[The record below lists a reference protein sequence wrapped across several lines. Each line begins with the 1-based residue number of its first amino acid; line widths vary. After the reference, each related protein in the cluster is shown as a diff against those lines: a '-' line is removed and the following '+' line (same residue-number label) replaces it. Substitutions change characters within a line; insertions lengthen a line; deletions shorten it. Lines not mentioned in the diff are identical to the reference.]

1 MCIQCAYPC
10 CCRALCARYYLSCI
24 GKMLNI
30 IICDSIA
37 VFCSKKKKLKKKNNT
52 RLLQNKVNLF
62 LYFFVVRARGRFT
75 LILGCDICSLLETL
89 LRLWNVE
96 QQEIEA
102 MYLYFNLCSSVMLDK
117 TSWLFTSFFFLIN

>member
-1 MCIQCAYPC
+1 
-10 CCRALCARYYLSCI
+10 
-24 GKMLNI
+24 MLNI

-37 VFCSKKKKLKKKNNT
+37 VFCSKKKLKKNNT

-89 LRLWNVE
+89 LRL
-96 QQEIEA
+96 
-102 MYLYFNLCSSVMLDK
+102 
-117 TSWLFTSFFFLIN
+117 